1 MYLHIDRIVWL
12 ALALTVVSAYDLGS
26 GGATLL
32 APLALGI
39 PQRRLNSGDDSC
51 EWANDEVCDVP
62 DYCPEGTDASDCD
75 TSDDSCE
82 WANDEVCD
90 VPDYCPEGTDAS
102 DCDASPTN
110 TPTNTPTNA
119 PTNSLANAPTLLKR
133 TTIGTDSTFVT
144 CKWTRN
150 VGPPLN

>member
-1 MYLHIDRIVWL
+1 MARFALL

-39 PQRRLNSGDDSC
+39 PPRRLNSG
-51 EWANDEVCDVP
+51 
-62 DYCPEGTDASDCD
+62 
-75 TSDDSCE
+75 DDSCE